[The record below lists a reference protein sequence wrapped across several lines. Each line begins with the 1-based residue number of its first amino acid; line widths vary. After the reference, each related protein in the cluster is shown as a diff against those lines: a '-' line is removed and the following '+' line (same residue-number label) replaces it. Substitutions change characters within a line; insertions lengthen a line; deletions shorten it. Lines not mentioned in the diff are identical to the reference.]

1 MSSDRLSIVI
11 DKLSAIYIST
21 ILKYFQLRNIVQY
34 RLMLTVI
41 SRLCARCTHRLDI
54 VHGEP

>member
-11 DKLSAIYIST
+11 DKLSAIIST
-21 ILKYFQLRNIVQY
+21 ISKYFQLRNIVQY

-41 SRLCARCTHRLDI
+41 SRLCATCTHRLDI